1 MRAGHGN
8 GVGIHAQ
15 RLHAGEQRVEIRLD
29 ALRPVAEKA
38 QLAAADRALR
48 IDPPAVAAVVADEHL
63 VALMIRQADAAVR
76 ARIGRAALG
85 AGDDLTRAA
94 PVEKQN
100 TLLAAAEILLQ
111 LAIEHGADGAGGAV
125 AQFLLHIGD
134 DDVRQLTG
142 IEPIRQRKVM
152 IAPGLGVIAA
162 DNVRR
167 CRAEQQ
173 QRTVLGAA
181 ELGHVAR
188 VIARRALGLIGVL
201 LLLVDDEQA
210 EILHGCEN
218 RAARADNDARET
230 RADAFPLVVALR
242 ERQAA
247 VQNGDRVTE
256 IGGKRL
262 DHLRRQRNLRH
273 EQDRALPRRE
283 RLRDQVQV
291 DERLAAAGHAE
302 EQRRLR
308 VRCAQQLLQ
317 AVKHLLLRRCQRR
330 DRLRLP
336 GVMHRTAKIGL
347 GVNVH
352 DALLHKRL
360 HGASRRAGKL
370 AHFTGRRAADRAQQL
385 QNGDLMRR
393 TPAAA
398 DLLLRLFQRD
408 GETGILQLLVAHDA
422 LLRALHGQKFLLH
435 EPV

>member
-1 MRAGHGN
+1 MRASHGD

-76 ARIGRAALG
+76 AGIGRAALG
-85 AGDDLTRAA
+85 TGDDLTRAT

-100 TLLAAAEILLQ
+100 ALLAASEILLQ
-111 LAIEHGADGAGGAV
+111 LAIEHGADGAGVAV

-142 IEPIRQRKVM
+142 IEPIRQREVM

-230 RADAFPLVVALR
+230 RADALPLVVALR

-262 DHLRRQRNLRH
+262 DHLRRQ
-273 EQDRALPRRE
+273 
-283 RLRDQVQV
+283 
-291 DERLAAAGHAE
+291 
-302 EQRRLR
+302 
-308 VRCAQQLLQ
+308 
-317 AVKHLLLRRCQRR
+317 
-330 DRLRLP
+330 
-336 GVMHRTAKIGL
+336 
-347 GVNVH
+347 
-352 DALLHKRL
+352 
-360 HGASRRAGKL
+360 
-370 AHFTGRRAADRAQQL
+370 
-385 QNGDLMRR
+385 
-393 TPAAA
+393 
-398 DLLLRLFQRD
+398 
-408 GETGILQLLVAHDA
+408 
-422 LLRALHGQKFLLH
+422 
-435 EPV
+435 